1 MSGTEFLIASTIVR
15 TIGAIAAGAN
25 AQRAGVYNAARYNQ
39 EAAAARA
46 AAAEKAKREER
57 LGRKRQGSLRA
68 IDPDK
73 IDLLEDSA
81 IEEELNVQTVFH
93 AGEVSAIG
101 KENSARLAL
110 AKGKSAKQSAIL
122 GAAGNVLMTGAV
134 AGGKSSLF
142 SGLQS
147 PTDNNSE
154 LGLNY
159 RMTPYV

>member
-1 MSGTEFLIASTIVR
+1 MSGTEFLIASTIVQ

-25 AQRAGVYNAARYNQ
+25 AQKAGEYNAARYNQ

-81 IEEELNVQTVFH
+81 IEEELNIQTIFH
-93 AGEVSAIG
+93 AGEVTATS

-110 AKGKSAKQSAIL
+110 AKGKSAKQSAML

-134 AGGKSSLF
+134 IGGGTSPF
-142 SGLQS
+142 SGLGD
-147 PTDNNSE
+147 PINNSSD
-154 LGLNY
+154 LGLQY
-159 RMTPYV
+159 RAIGNA